1 MPPGLSDTGFEKR
14 TIEDLLL
21 QLESEE
27 VANISSVT
35 DVSSSSPLGQLNGSF
50 VKIAAEIWDQLQAI
64 YVAGDPD
71 RNTGDGQDA
80 VCAITGTTREAA
92 THSQAEGVQVSL
104 NIGTVLTV
112 GSLVA
117 VLGNPTAQFR
127 FRGVEPAPGD
137 PVVEANFTSPATGN
151 YFVRFEA
158 VDTGVVVANAGT
170 LTVIVTPI
178 SGWTA
183 VTNATDAVLGHDIE
197 SPSALRLRREQ
208 ELASPGSTT
217 VDAMQAALTQF
228 MADEGLVPSVSV
240 FENTGD
246 SVDGDGRPPH
256 SLEVLINDGGALTDD
271 DIAQEIWGDKGGGIQ
286 MFGATTGTAHDS
298 AGNSRTVPF
307 NRPTLVPI
315 YFAITVVTNPDLF
328 PVDGDVQIE
337 EAVVAYG
344 QASRD
349 PGDDVIQ
356 NSFYGPIWGIVGVT
370 SVTVLNLGTAPAP
383 GSSADIT
390 IAVRSLATFDTSRV
404 AVTVT

>member
-14 TIEDLLL
+14 TIEDLLA
-21 QLESEE
+21 QVQAEE
-27 VANISSVT
+27 VANISSAT
-35 DVSSSSPLGQLNGSF
+35 DVSSSSPLGQLNGSY
-50 VKIAAEIWDQLQAI
+50 VKIAAEIWDLMQAV
-64 YVAGDPD
+64 YTAGDPD

-80 VCAITGTTREAA
+80 VCAITGTTREGA
-92 THSQAEGVQVSL
+92 TRSQAEGVQVSL

-117 VLGNPTAQFR
+117 VLSNPTAQFR
-127 FRGVEPAPGD
+127 FRGVEPAPGA
-137 PVVEANFTSPATGN
+137 PVVEANFTAPANGD
-151 YFVRFEA
+151 YFMRFES
-158 VDTGVVVANAGT
+158 VDTGPIVANAGT

-183 VTNATDAVLGHDIE
+183 VTNATDAVLGHAIE

-217 VDAMQAALTQF
+217 VDALQAALTQF

-240 FENTGD
+240 FENTD
-246 SVDGDGRPPH
+246 DVVDADGRPSH
-256 SLEVLINDGGALTDD
+256 SMEVLINDGGALTND
-271 DIAQEIWGDKGGGIQ
+271 DIAQEIWTDKGGGIQ

-328 PVDGDVQIE
+328 PSDGDVQIQ
-337 EAVVAYG
+337 EAVVTYG

-349 PGDDVIQ
+349 PGDDVVQ
-356 NSFYGPIWGIVGVT
+356 NSFYGPVWGVAGVT
-370 SVTVLNLGTAPAP
+370 AVTILNLGTAPAP
-383 GSSADIT
+383 GGSADIA
-390 IAVRSLATFDTSRV
+390 IAVRELATFDTSRV